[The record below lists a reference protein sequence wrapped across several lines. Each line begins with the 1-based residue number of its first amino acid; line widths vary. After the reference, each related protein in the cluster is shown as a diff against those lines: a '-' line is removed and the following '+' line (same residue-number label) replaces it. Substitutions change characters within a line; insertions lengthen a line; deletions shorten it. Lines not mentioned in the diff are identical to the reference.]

1 MSSGNPGIH
10 TDDFLS
16 CFMHKPTFYKNQ
28 AFGPASLECASLG
41 QVAARLAFIVDK
53 PFVQN
58 SLLPQ

>member
-1 MSSGNPGIH
+1 
-10 TDDFLS
+10 
-16 CFMHKPTFYKNQ
+16 MHKPTFYKNQ